1 MNDSLN
7 TKSAVTCIRRDLTLE
22 EANNLGLVLSAAHI
36 AYRCVA
42 YQDRWS
48 IWVREQDQVEADL
61 ALYEYQL
68 ENEGQPVTAPSV
80 ETIWS
85 RTQQSWAGIWAA
97 LFLGACHVIV
107 TSSGKADP
115 IMRAYSASAEAIL
128 KGDFYRTVTALVLHA
143 DWGHLL
149 SNMVGIALFGT
160 VVCLRLG
167 YGLGLSVILISAAV
181 GNGFNALIYQSGHHS
196 IGASTAVFSALGIAS
211 MMQAVVR
218 WRNPEKRK
226 LAWLPPAAAVA
237 LLAFLGA
244 SLKTDRLAHFWGLL
258 CGAAAG
264 LLLELTLKEPLK
276 VYQQNLYMALMAAI
290 LGGSWITGMQ

>member
-1 MNDSLN
+1 
-7 TKSAVTCIRRDLTLE
+7 
-22 EANNLGLVLSAAHI
+22 
-36 AYRCVA
+36 
-42 YQDRWS
+42 
-48 IWVREQDQVEADL
+48 
-61 ALYEYQL
+61 
-68 ENEGQPVTAPSV
+68 
-80 ETIWS
+80 
-85 RTQQSWAGIWAA
+85 
-97 LFLGACHVIV
+97 
-107 TSSGKADP
+107 
-115 IMRAYSASAEAIL
+115 MRAYSASAEAIL

-181 GNGFNALIYQSGHHS
+181 GNGFKALIYQSGHHS

-244 SLKTDRLAHFWGLL
+244 SLKTDILAHFWGLL